1 MCIVVGSE
9 VDTPLKDSYFLL
21 QIKMYLLLHVKIYLW
36 LQVKIYSH
44 WIWLYW
50 PTLLTYML
58 CTGSVWGVSIL
69 LFKNLLDAKITQMSF
84 SASPILT
91 MTLKFLAWFMVRIH
105 YEGKHINRNSTHHS
119 NQHQQME
126 QTKFWLVLG
135 ILYVLERKK
144 LRKKNKSQKQYKSGI
159 TSNRMNR
166 NHVCVKLAEK
176 QTNYLNLN
184 WP

>member
-50 PTLLTYML
+50 PRLLTYML

-84 SASPILT
+84 SASPILI

-144 LRKKNKSQKQYKSGI
+144 LK
-159 TSNRMNR
+159 
-166 NHVCVKLAEK
+166 K
-176 QTNYLNLN
+176 QTKVRSSTRLVLRATEWIETMFVWN
-184 WP
+184 